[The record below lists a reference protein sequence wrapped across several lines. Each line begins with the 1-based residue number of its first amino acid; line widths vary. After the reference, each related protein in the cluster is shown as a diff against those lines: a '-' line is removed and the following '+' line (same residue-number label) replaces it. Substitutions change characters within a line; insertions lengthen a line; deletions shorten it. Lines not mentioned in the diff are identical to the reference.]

1 MTALQK
7 LGCSAVIVADIETV
21 PKGKFR
27 RICIVWKTLQL
38 RNSL

>member
-7 LGCSAVIVADIETV
+7 LGSGAVIGADIETV
-21 PKGKFR
+21 PEGKFR
-27 RICIVWKTLQL
+27 RICIVSKSPQL